1 MSKPRFSERP
11 GGRKDPSAAPSVPSG
26 LRGVSRVR
34 SGRSEGHAYAHC
46 APPKFVDLFPP
57 TNKFKKWT
65 LYSHI
70 PTERDNE
77 GGSVDP
83 TFHNDAFELDF
94 KTQPKSVKPG
104 QSVQTTLSGKRI
116 CNF

>member
-1 MSKPRFSERP
+1 MFSHEEKVSKPRFSERP

-46 APPKFVDLFPP
+46 APLKFVDLSPRQI
-57 TNKFKKWT
+57 N
-65 LYSHI
+65 LRNGHCI

-104 QSVQTTLSGKRI
+104 QSV
-116 CNF
+116 